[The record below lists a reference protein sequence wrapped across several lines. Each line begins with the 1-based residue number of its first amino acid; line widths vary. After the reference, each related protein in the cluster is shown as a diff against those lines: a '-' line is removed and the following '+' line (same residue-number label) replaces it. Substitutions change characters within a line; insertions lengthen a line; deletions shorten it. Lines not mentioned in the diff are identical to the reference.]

1 MAKEVNLLEYA
12 NLKEARKNTARKGLS
27 VATFLGPY
35 TITFF
40 MFFVFPLLLGIV
52 IAFSGFDGRT
62 MFPTSFVGLKN
73 FVVIFTNKVVARDF
87 WNSVWTTIKFCL
99 CIVPLSIVI
108 PLGLA
113 LLINTKVV
121 GYKVFRA
128 LIYVPSI
135 FPLTAT
141 GLILLRM
148 FGYQYGWVNN
158 FFNISIDW
166 FGDVYA
172 TWFMVGFFCLW
183 TGIGGNFIILCAGL
197 ENVDKTLYEAADMDG
212 CNAWDKFKFVTLPG
226 IKSQL
231 FLVLF
236 TTFIGYMNL
245 YGQLFILASDNSDP
259 RLRSAVYRIQN
270 ILTSSSKGYGYAAA
284 MGIMLGLITIVIS
297 IIQLQ
302 LDKEGKEG
310 TKYKDEFSAWKKAS
324 H

>member
-1 MAKEVNLLEYA
+1 MTKEVNLIEYA
-12 NLKEARKNTARKGLS
+12 SKKEARKNVLRKGFN

-35 TITFF
+35 TICFV
-40 MFFVFPLLLGIV
+40 MFFVFPLILGIV
-52 IAFSGFDGRT
+52 IAFSGFDGKSI
-62 MFPTSFVGLKN
+62 MPSSFVGFDN

-99 CIVPLSIVI
+99 IIVPLSILI

-113 LLINTKVV
+113 LLINTKCK

-128 LIYVPSI
+128 LIYVPGI

-158 FFNISIDW
+158 FFNLTIDW
-166 FGDVYA
+166 FGEVNA
-172 TWFMVGFFCLW
+172 TWFMVGFFCLCC
-183 TGIGGNFIILCAGL
+183 GIGGNFIILCAGL
-197 ENVDKTLYEAADMDG
+197 ENVDKTLYEASNVDG
-212 CNAWDKFKFVTLPG
+212 CNAWDKFIHVTLPG

-236 TTFIGYMNL
+236 TTFIGYMNV
-245 YGQLFILASDNSDP
+245 YGQLYILASDNSDP
-259 RLRSAVYRIQN
+259 SLRSAVYRIQN
-270 ILTSSSKGYGYAAA
+270 ILMGSSKGYGYAAA
-284 MGIMLGLITIVIS
+284 MGLMLGLIIIVIA
-297 IIQLQ
+297 IVQLQ
-302 LDKEGKEG
+302 IDKEREG
-310 TKYKDEFSAWKKAS
+310 GHKRKDEFYDWKKG